1 MWHKLYNF
9 GHHFMVICEFKRF
22 SIGVFSNWVSL
33 SRVNVIDS
41 TWHSWIID
49 IFQETSFVFDMDTSK
64 MLSFFI
70 RFAGRRVFPFSC
82 LFFVWNNLLENPAR
96 MKPNISWN
104 FQIFLYLHTIREI
117 RFKWKENVSC
127 THICLFM
134 VFSTNKSFQFS
145 ELNS

>member
-1 MWHKLYNF
+1 MWHKLYNL

-70 RFAGRRVFPFSC
+70 RFGGRRVFPFSC

-96 MKPNISWN
+96 RKPNISWN
-104 FQIFLYLHTIREI
+104 FQIFLYIRYEQFDLNEKKTWVVLI
-117 RFKWKENVSC
+117 FA
-127 THICLFM
+127 CLW
-134 VFSTNKSFQFS
+134 SFPRISHFNFRS
-145 ELNS
+145 